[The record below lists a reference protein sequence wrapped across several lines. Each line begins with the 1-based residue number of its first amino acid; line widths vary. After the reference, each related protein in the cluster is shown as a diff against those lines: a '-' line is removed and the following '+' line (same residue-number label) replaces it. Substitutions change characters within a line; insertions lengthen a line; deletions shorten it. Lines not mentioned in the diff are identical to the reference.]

1 VPLRTPKLKA
11 DAPRRFLGNEGAMSK
26 PDLLAA
32 MSVTSL
38 VLLSVHV
45 TDDYIQGFDKHVVNN
60 PYGILFFVVVGCG
73 IFLFR
78 ERVIGQ
84 VILLLG
90 GVVAIAMPIMHLNG
104 HFPADFARAHGA
116 FRFIWTLYAIGTIG
130 ALTVILAAREL
141 FTRRA
146 HTK

>member
-1 VPLRTPKLKA
+1 MRK
-11 DAPRRFLGNEGAMSK
+11 N
-26 PDLLAA
+26 DLLAL
-32 MSVTSL
+32 MSLISL

-45 TDDYIQGFDKHVVNN
+45 ADDYIQGFDKHVVNN
-60 PYGILFFVVVGCG
+60 PYGILIFVLWGCG

-90 GVVAIAMPIMHLNG
+90 GLFAAAMPILHLNG
-104 HFPADFARAHGA
+104 HFPAEFARANGA
-116 FRFIWTLYAIGTIG
+116 FRFVWTLYAVGTTG

-141 FTRRA
+141 FSGPAR
-146 HTK
+146 TK

>member
-1 VPLRTPKLKA
+1 
-11 DAPRRFLGNEGAMSK
+11 MSK

-32 MSVTSL
+32 MSLTSL

-45 TDDYIQGFDKHVVNN
+45 ADDYIQGFDKHVVNN

-104 HFPADFARAHGA
+104 HFPADFARADGA
-116 FRFIWTLYAIGTIG
+116 FRFIWTLYAIVTIG
-130 ALTVILAAREL
+130 SLTVILAAREL

-146 HTK
+146 RTK